1 MHFLSIINTKLIQVI
16 FAVSTSQLVFLLG
29 DLVFLLLEVK
39 IHHWDILSFVLPCIL
54 IFIMQIF
61 TDFSHFRIKSSSSQ
75 KQENVLPHLYVW
87 LLEIIGLMQL
97 LDWFC
102 GKKRKALCGGTC
114 VISSWNFYIF
124 FPFTLFKQFWMFCI
138 DVLILMLEPFYIA
151 VRSFQVLILYEVLF
165 LYYLCFWK

>member
-1 MHFLSIINTKLIQVI
+1 MVNIVHDAFSIHYKYKAHSGNFCSLY
-16 FAVSTSQLVFLLG
+16 VSTSLFVRGPRFPS
-29 DLVFLLLEVK
+29 FRSK

-124 FPFTLFKQFWMFCI
+124 FPFTLFKQF
-138 DVLILMLEPFYIA
+138 
-151 VRSFQVLILYEVLF
+151 
-165 LYYLCFWK
+165 